1 MQGNLN
7 LVYTLRLLRKTPVF
21 TAVTFCI
28 IAVGL
33 SLYMG
38 ANTMA
43 TTIVDKPLPF
53 PDGDRYVTLKTTTN
67 NIESGVHNHDLYT
80 FNELKNTSSNYS
92 TLGAFRINSFVF
104 IDGDYARSYQGAAI
118 SDELVSAMGVVPLLG
133 RVFEPADSIQ
143 GAEKVALIGHT
154 VWQDYYGSSLD
165 IIGQPSLINGETYII
180 VGVMPAE
187 FQFPMAESVWFP
199 LAAPAAVLPG
209 EGEAVS
215 IVGILES
222 RANLTEATVEI
233 DSLIAR
239 LAEDYP
245 EFYANRSEAVAAY
258 VSIMTDSRIALGTML
273 NVITLCI
280 LALMIINLSSLLFI
294 RSAARQ
300 HELAVRSSV
309 GAVGWHLA
317 KQVLAESFLICC
329 GGLLIGIVLTL
340 LILDFLQ
347 TGLLNT
353 LPFVTFW
360 QTMDFDLSTLA
371 AGVIATLVTW
381 LASGLFVAYRAYR
394 TDSATILG
402 SGDKVGTRLSENV
415 MIRVIVTAEVIL
427 SCFLLVCGGAVI
439 YLVNQFSQA
448 DYGVSTENYLIAAVS
463 LSAPGYDN
471 PQERQRYQRDLKDR
485 LIEIPGVTAATFTTT
500 PPGLSGQ
507 TGNYDLDDRDLNI
520 NDQLPAQGTIWIS
533 EDYFNDLDV
542 ALLDGREFE
551 VTDTA
556 DTEPVVVINDVMAR
570 QLWGD
575 ESALGR
581 RIQAISNGQREW
593 LTIVGVIPRIVQNV
607 YGNDLPTLYRP
618 VTQNQAGDFFLM
630 VKHQDEMDLLALE
643 ESIKVAAANVDREI
657 PLERFRTLD
666 RELYLSQG
674 GVDLFADMFS
684 GFSVAT
690 LLLAAIGIYSIIART
705 ITQRTRDIGV
715 RRALGSS
722 NSKIILRFVRQGSYF
737 LTAGIVVGTVP
748 ACLIIVPFIAG
759 NFGGNAFVFLPG
771 VVAAVIAVMTFLV
784 VISCYLPARRAVALE
799 PGDALRYE

>member
-1 MQGNLN
+1 MHANLN

-38 ANTMA
+38 ANTLA

-53 PDGDRYVTLKTTTN
+53 PDGGRYVTLKTTAN

-80 FNELKNTSSNYS
+80 FNELRNTSSNYS
-92 TLGAFRINSFVF
+92 TLGAFRIASFVF
-104 IDGDYARSYQGAAI
+104 TDGDYARRYQGAAI
-118 SDELVSAMGVVPLLG
+118 SEELITAMGVVPLLG
-133 RVFEPADSIQ
+133 RSFEPADSIQ
-143 GAEKVALIGHT
+143 GAEKVVLIGHT
-154 VWQDYYGSSLD
+154 VWQDYYGGSPD
-165 IIGQPSLINGETYII
+165 IIGQPSQINGENYTI

-187 FQFPMAESVWFP
+187 FQFPMVESVWLP
-199 LAAPAAVLPG
+199 LATSAAVSPG
-209 EGEAVS
+209 EGEALS
-215 IVGILES
+215 IVGVLES
-222 RANLTEATVEI
+222 GTNRIEATAEI
-233 DSLIAR
+233 SALVAR

-245 EFYANRSEAVAAY
+245 EFYANRSEAVAPY

-317 KQVLAESFLICC
+317 KQILMESFLICC
-329 GGLLIGIVLTL
+329 GGLLVGLVLTL
-340 LILDFLQ
+340 FILDFLKS
-347 TGLLNT
+347 GLINT
-353 LPFVTFW
+353 LPFTTFW
-360 QTMDFDLSTLA
+360 QTMDFDLPTFLT
-371 AGVIATLVTW
+371 GVMATLVTW
-381 LASGLFVAYRAYR
+381 LASGLFVAFKAYH
-394 TDSATILG
+394 TDSATVLS
-402 SGDKVGTRLSENV
+402 SGDKVATRRSENV

-427 SCFLLVCGGAVI
+427 SCFLLICGGAVI
-439 YLVNQFSQA
+439 YLANQLAQT
-448 DYGVSTENYLIAAVS
+448 DYGVSTENYLIATVN
-463 LSAPGYDN
+463 LTAPGYDN
-471 PQERQRYQRDLKDR
+471 PQDRQRYLQDLDER
-485 LIEIPGVTAATFTTT
+485 LLEIPGVTAATFTTT

-507 TGNYDLDDRDLNI
+507 TGNYDLEDRDLTT

-533 EDYFNDLDV
+533 DAYFNDLGIE
-542 ALLDGREFE
+542 LLDGREFE

-556 DTEPVVVINDVMAR
+556 NTEPVVVINDVMAR

-581 RIQAISNGQREW
+581 RIQAISNGQGEW
-593 LTIVGVIPRIVQNV
+593 LTVIGVIPRIVQNV

-618 VTQNQAGDFFLM
+618 VTQNQTGDFFLM
-630 VKHQDEMDLLALE
+630 VKHQDQVDLLELE
-643 ESIKVAAANVDREI
+643 ESIKVAAANIDREI

-690 LLLAAIGIYSIIART
+690 LLLAAIGIYSVIART
-705 ITQRTRDIGV
+705 IVQRTRDIGV

-722 NSKIILRFVRQGSYF
+722 NTKIILRFIRQGSYF
-737 LTAGIVVGTVP
+737 LASGIIAGTIP
-748 ACLIIVPFIAG
+748 ACLIIVSFIAG

-771 VVAAVIAVMTFLV
+771 VVAGVVAVMTFIVLL
-784 VISCYLPARRAVALE
+784 SCYLPARRAVELE